1 MIELEHVTKV
11 YQKRTV
17 VDDVTAVFP
26 EGQITGVVGRN
37 GSGKTVLFRMIC
49 GLVIP
54 TGGRVTVNGEKV
66 GEDVDFPSSLGA
78 VIENPGFIGME
89 SGLQNLMGLASL
101 RKRIG
106 REEVVEAIRMVGLD
120 PHEKKAVRKYSLGMR
135 QRLGIAQAIME
146 DPGVLVLDEP
156 TNGLDDDGAGE
167 IRKLLMSMKEQ
178 GKTILVA
185 SHNPEDICVMCD
197 RVYRMDNGRLYP
209 EGRESR

>member
-26 EGQITGVVGRN
+26 EGQITGIVGRN

-106 REEVVEAIRMVGLD
+106 REEVAEAIRMVGLD

-185 SHNPEDICVMCD
+185 SHNPEDIRVMCD

>member
-11 YQKRTV
+11 YQKRAV

-26 EGQITGVVGRN
+26 EGRITGIVGRN

-54 TGGRVTVNGEKV
+54 TGGKVTVNGEKV

-78 VIENPGFIGME
+78 VIETPGFIGME

-120 PHEKKAVRKYSLGMR
+120 PHEKKAVRKYSLGIR
-135 QRLGIAQAIME
+135 QRLGIAQALME
-146 DPGVLVLDEP
+146 DPEVLVLDEP

-167 IRKLLMSMKEQ
+167 IRRLLVSMKEQ

-197 RVYRMDNGRLYP
+197 QVYRMDNGRLYP
-209 EGRESR
+209 EGSESL